1 MNTQP
6 QNTSPS
12 SNRKQVLWFIGLI
25 PFVVMHNISAVF
37 IELRGVVPGQLG
49 LAALGYF
56 LGLASSALLLPV
68 FAHNIAK
75 GGSSSKA
82 WNCLLLVV
90 LLFPGFFS
98 LILPFLS
105 ESPYRGNTFINTFQP
120 FLWALFLPVAF
131 QLFFHPILNGLH
143 GVLFGI
149 VAAVG
154 HLCWALL
161 LPIISIS
168 AANTIAFPG
177 NTDNLFLPFLNTI
190 RCIFGF
196 AFALIAWWL
205 ISNPGTRKTEC
216 TGSHNHLALLIGPF
230 LLTLAVCFFFYGM
243 MRSVLTE
250 QLALH
255 EVNLGYMH
263 LGLALLFLFIGFW
276 VTHRTTN
283 ILSKLIAF
291 AFLGLATAPA
301 LLYFFPSSPLSHVL
315 RYAYVTSYQILLF
328 SGTLVCGYFTLQST
342 HKLLSVALILCVLS
356 SSILGSVLGKAL
368 SPVLPF
374 SPLVF
379 VYLCTAVHI
388 MLAPLVRKLYLLL
401 QLTPLDHAESGT
413 DFMRY
418 DPEMI
423 HYFSKMHKLKSREI
437 QIMEMLLQGLST
449 LEMVEILGL
458 KENTIRTYIQTLLK
472 KTGVTS
478 RLGLVAAFL
487 GSTKDAS
494 Q

>member
-1 MNTQP
+1 M
-6 QNTSPS
+6 
-12 SNRKQVLWFIGLI
+12 LWFLGLI

-37 IELRGVVPGQLG
+37 IELRGVIPGQLG

-56 LGLASSALLLPV
+56 LGLGLSALLVPL
-68 FAHNIAK
+68 AHNITK
-75 GGSSSKA
+75 GGGNNRVWSG
-82 WNCLLLVV
+82 LLLVV
-90 LLFPGFFS
+90 LLFPGIFS
-98 LILPFLS
+98 LSLPLLS
-105 ESPYRGNTFINTFQP
+105 DSPYRGNTFINTFQP
-120 FLWALFLPVAF
+120 FLWALFLPIAF

-149 VAAVG
+149 VTAVG

-161 LPIISIS
+161 LPLISIS
-168 AANTIAFPG
+168 AASTIAFPG
-177 NTDNLFLPFLNTI
+177 STDSLFLPFLNTI

-205 ISNPGTRKTEC
+205 LSYPGTRKVEH
-216 TGSHNHLALLIGPF
+216 TGSHNHLALLVGPF
-230 LLTLAVCFFFYGM
+230 LLVLAVCFFFYGM
-243 MRSVLTE
+243 MRSMLAE

-276 VTHRTTN
+276 VTHRVTN
-283 ILSKLIAF
+283 ILSKLIAL
-291 AFLGLATAPA
+291 AFLGLATAPV
-301 LLYFFPSSPLSHVL
+301 LLYFFPSSPLSHGL
-315 RYAYVTSYQILLF
+315 RYLYMTSYQVLLF
-328 SGTLVCGYFTLQST
+328 SGTLVCGYLTLQAT
-342 HKLLSVALILCVLS
+342 HKLLSAALILCVLS
-356 SSILGSVLGKAL
+356 ASILGSVVGNAL
-368 SPVLPF
+368 SPVWPF

-379 VYLCTAVHI
+379 ICLCVAVHI

-401 QLTPLDHAESGT
+401 QLAPLDHAEAAPG
-413 DFMRY
+413 FMKY

-423 HYFSKMHKLKSREI
+423 NYFSKMHKLKSRET

-449 LEMVEILGL
+449 LEMVELLGL

>member
-1 MNTQP
+1 M
-6 QNTSPS
+6 
-12 SNRKQVLWFIGLI
+12 LWFIGLI

-105 ESPYRGNTFINTFQP
+105 ESPYRGNTFTNTFQP

-196 AFALIAWWL
+196 AFAL
-205 ISNPGTRKTEC
+205 
-216 TGSHNHLALLIGPF
+216 
-230 LLTLAVCFFFYGM
+230 
-243 MRSVLTE
+243 
-250 QLALH
+250 
-255 EVNLGYMH
+255 
-263 LGLALLFLFIGFW
+263 
-276 VTHRTTN
+276 
-283 ILSKLIAF
+283 
-291 AFLGLATAPA
+291 
-301 LLYFFPSSPLSHVL
+301 
-315 RYAYVTSYQILLF
+315 
-328 SGTLVCGYFTLQST
+328 
-342 HKLLSVALILCVLS
+342 
-356 SSILGSVLGKAL
+356 
-368 SPVLPF
+368 
-374 SPLVF
+374 
-379 VYLCTAVHI
+379 
-388 MLAPLVRKLYLLL
+388 
-401 QLTPLDHAESGT
+401 
-413 DFMRY
+413 
-418 DPEMI
+418 
-423 HYFSKMHKLKSREI
+423 SRRP
-437 QIMEMLLQGLST
+437 Q
-449 LEMVEILGL
+449 
-458 KENTIRTYIQTLLK
+458 
-472 KTGVTS
+472 
-478 RLGLVAAFL
+478 
-487 GSTKDAS
+487 
-494 Q
+494 